1 MSRYVKVYRKVMN
14 LQRRKTPMPWT
25 PTFLEFSREPSVPFP
40 LREKLQPAPIDLS
53 YYLNME
59 VGDLVEVLHGP
70 DCGRQGV
77 VLSINKKRNTVI
89 VDGCNMKK
97 SFWNPRVGS
106 SLVTQE
112 MPIHITNVALLDP
125 VVKRPTRVKRRFMM
139 NGECVRISKLSEMCL
154 MPAKRSGVWSLSEGR
169 QAQTPNLYQ
178 EYLRQKALGP
188 PIKASYARPDPL
200 NLKILQR
207 LARHIAWGQG
217 SPLPTTDNPRVR
229 SPEPMALRR

>member
-14 LQRRKTPMPWT
+14 LQRRKTPLPWT
-25 PTFLEFSREPSVPFP
+25 PTFLEFSKEPSVPFP
-40 LREKLQPAPIDLS
+40 VREKLQPAPIDLS

-77 VLSINKKRNTVI
+77 VLSISKKRNTVV

-97 SFWNPRVGS
+97 SFWNPGVGA

-139 NGECVRISKLSEMCL
+139 NGECVRISKLSGSA
-154 MPAKRSGVWSLSEGR
+154 MPEPVSTSALR
-169 QAQTPNLYQ
+169 QPNLYQ

-188 PIKASYARPDPL
+188 PLKASYARPDPL
-200 NLKILQR
+200 HLKILQR
-207 LARHIAWGQG
+207 LARHISWGQG
-217 SPLPTTDNPRVR
+217 SPLPTAENPRVN

>member
-1 MSRYVKVYRKVMN
+1 MSRYVKVFRKVMN
-14 LQRRKTPMPWT
+14 LQRRKTPLPWT
-25 PTFLEFSREPSVPFP
+25 PTFLEFTKETSVPFP
-40 LREKLQPAPIDLS
+40 VREKLQPAPIDLS

-77 VLSINKKRNTVI
+77 VLSINKKKNTVI

-97 SFWNPRVGS
+97 TFWNPRFGS

-139 NGECVRISKLSEMCL
+139 NGECVRISKLSGSA
-154 MPAKRSGVWSLSEGR
+154 MPEPVPAAALR
-169 QAQTPNLYQ
+169 QPNLYQ

-188 PIKASYARPDPL
+188 PIKAAYAKPDPL
-200 NLKILQR
+200 NLRILQR
-207 LARHIAWGQG
+207 LAQHIRWAQG
-217 SPLPTTDNPRVR
+217 APLPTAEKPQVR
-229 SPEPMALRR
+229 QPEPMALQR